1 MIQIQIVIQTLVQVQ
16 VRVHIPEKPGNP
28 KGNTNRPSQRH
39 TNQPQRPKYNQ
50 TNQNNINHNIN
61 HTRTSG
67 DSAPFKRQQNIIN
80 SNLGHRNQNNINQ
93 FIWNKNGFLNLKI
106 IPNID

>member
-1 MIQIQIVIQTLVQVQ
+1 MIQTLIQVQ
-16 VRVHIPEKPGNP
+16 VRVHIPEKPSNT
-28 KGNTNRPSQRH
+28 KGNTNRPSQSH

-67 DSAPFKRQQNIIN
+67 DGAPYKRQQNIIN
-80 SNLGHRNQNNINQ
+80 SSSGHRNQ
-93 FIWNKNGFLNLKI
+93 K
-106 IPNID
+106 